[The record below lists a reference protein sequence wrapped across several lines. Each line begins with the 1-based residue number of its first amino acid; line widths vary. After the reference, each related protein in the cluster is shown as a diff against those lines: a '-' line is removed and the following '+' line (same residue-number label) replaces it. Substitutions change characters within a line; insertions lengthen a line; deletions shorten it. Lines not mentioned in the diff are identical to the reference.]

1 VIHRLNTMARQQQR
15 GFTLVEL
22 MISLVLGL
30 LLILGVISVY
40 VTNQQAARTNEG
52 LARLQEGGRI
62 AFELMSRELRQAGGN
77 ACGAPLV
84 ANVLNNPDTAW
95 FTDFAAGP
103 VRGFDGDVD
112 VPAIVPTGAA
122 VGQRVANTDA
132 VVVMGPSPNDN
143 AVIVAHNPPAAQF
156 ALNTIDHGIAVGEVV
171 MVCDQQSAAITQIT
185 NSSPG
190 TNATIVHNTGTASP
204 GNCTVGLGFPVLCT
218 ANGTPKNFAAGGIVA
233 RLSPGFWYIG
243 NNPRGGR
250 SLYRASATAQ
260 EEITDGVTDMQ
271 LRYLTRESGSG
282 NLDTDWVDATD
293 ITDWSDDAD
302 DVPVAMRIELTLASL
317 QSVGTDQQPLRR
329 VQVHAVT
336 LRNRAL

>member
-1 VIHRLNTMARQQQR
+1 MRRLNTTAGQQR

-84 ANVLNNPDTAW
+84 ANVLNNPGASW
-95 FTDFAAGP
+95 ATDFAAGP
-103 VRGFDGDVD
+103 IRGFDGDAP

-122 VGQRVANTDA
+122 VGQRVADTDA
-132 VVVMGPSPNDN
+132 IIIMSPSSNDN
-143 AVIVAHNPPAAQF
+143 AILVAHDVGATQF
-156 ALNTIDHGIAVGEVV
+156 TVNNVDHGMAVGDVV
-171 MVCDQQSAAITQIT
+171 MVCDQQSATILQVS

-190 TNATIVHNTGTASP
+190 TNANIGYTAGPGTP
-204 GNCTVGLGFPVLCT
+204 GNCTTGLGFPALCN
-218 ANGTPKNFAAGGIVA
+218 ASGTPKTFTAGGTMA

-250 SLYRASATAQ
+250 SLYRANATAQ

-271 LRYLTRESGSG
+271 LRYLTRASGSG
-282 NLDTDWVDATD
+282 NLDTDWTDATD

-336 LRNRAL
+336 LRNRTL